1 MASSPIWASRPRTRG
16 LVLDVIRAARSISR
30 VELAAATGLTGAT
43 ISAVVRELMDDGLV
57 VEAGRGG
64 PTGGKPRTMVQLN
77 PLARYGVGVQI
88 ERNTCVI
95 VVVDLAGRQVARTSF
110 QGVATMPPQQA
121 LPLVASQVE
130 ALLDTAAVHRDRV
143 LGVGL
148 VSYGPQDRRAGVL
161 LTPQPTRDWLDYPV
175 ARLLAETLG
184 LPVLLENDA
193 AAAAIGEYWMGAMD
207 PGSTYGCIYMATG
220 IGGGV
225 VVAGEVYRGSSSNS
239 VEIGHISM
247 DADGDECPCGNVGC
261 LENYAGPSAMVRQAT
276 ASPQLTRRLALDPAA
291 ADFLTEFARIAAA
304 ANAGDADAR
313 GIVERSARYLGG
325 AAVTMACLFDV
336 DAIVLAGPSFAVAGS
351 IYQTLIQREVD
362 RRMFARRAHPV
373 RIVPS
378 VNGSDAAAI
387 GGAVLVLQSELTLGR
402 PRPDDGARSTPVGAT
417 GLHRGSYRDRRPGA
431 AVVPTGSLT

>member
-1 MASSPIWASRPRTRG
+1 MASSPIWASRPKTRG

-43 ISAVVRELMDDGLV
+43 ISEVVRELMGDGLV
-57 VEAGRGG
+57 VEAGRGA

-77 PLARYGVGVQI
+77 PLARYSVGVQL
-88 ERNTCVI
+88 ERNTCVV

-110 QGVATMPPQQA
+110 QGVAMPPERA
-121 LPLVASQVE
+121 LPLVAAQVDT
-130 ALLDTAAVHRDRV
+130 LLATAGVERDRV

-161 LTPQPTRDWLDYPV
+161 LTPQPTDEWLNYPV
-175 ARLLAETLG
+175 TRRLTETLG
-184 LPVLLENDA
+184 LPVLLDNDA
-193 AAAAIGEYWMGAMD
+193 AAAAVGEYWMGAVD
-207 PGSTYGCIYMATG
+207 PRSTYGCIYMATG

-225 VVAGEVYRGSSSNS
+225 VVAGAVYRGSSSNA

-247 DADGDECPCGNVGC
+247 DVNGDECPCGNVGC
-261 LENYAGPSAMVRQAT
+261 LENYAGPSALVRQALAT
-276 ASPQLTRRLALDPAA
+276 PGLAQRLGLDPTA
-291 ADFLTEFARIAAA
+291 ADVLTEFARIAAA
-304 ANAGDADAR
+304 ANAGDTGAR
-313 GIVERSARYLGG
+313 GLVERSARYLGH

-351 IYQTLIQREVD
+351 IYQTMIQQEMD

-402 PRPDDGARSTPVGAT
+402 PRPDGEARPAPAGAA
-417 GLHRGSYRDRRPGA
+417 GLH
-431 AVVPTGSLT
+431 

>member
-1 MASSPIWASRPRTRG
+1 MASSPIWASRPKTRG
-16 LVLDVIRAARSISR
+16 LVLDLIRAARSISR

-43 ISAVVRELMDDGLV
+43 ISAVVRELMGDGLV

-77 PLARYGVGVQI
+77 PLARYSVGVQL

-110 QGVATMPPQQA
+110 QGVASMPPERA
-121 LPLVASQVE
+121 LPLVASQVD
-130 ALLDTAAVHRDRV
+130 ALLATAAVDRERV

-161 LTPQPTRDWLDYPV
+161 LTPQPTDAWLDYPV

-184 LPVLLENDA
+184 LPVLLDNDA
-193 AAAAIGEYWMGAMD
+193 AAAAIGEYWMGAVD
-207 PGSTYGCIYMATG
+207 PRSTYGCIYMATG

-247 DADGDECPCGNVGC
+247 DINGDECSCGNVGC
-261 LENYAGPSAMVRQAT
+261 LENYAGPSAIVRQAMAT
-276 ASPQLTRRLALDPAA
+276 PGLAQRLALDSTA
-291 ADFLTEFARIAAA
+291 ADLLTEFARIAAA
-304 ANAGDADAR
+304 ANAGDTGAR
-313 GIVERSARYLGG
+313 GLVEQSARHLGG

-336 DAIVLAGPSFAVAGS
+336 DTIVLAGPSFAVAGS
-351 IYQTLIQREVD
+351 IYQTLIQQEVD
-362 RRMFARRAHPV
+362 RRLFARRAHPV

-387 GGAVLVLQSELTLGR
+387 GGAILVLQSELTLR
-402 PRPDDGARSTPVGAT
+402 HPRTDDGARPVPAGTAEI
-417 GLHRGSYRDRRPGA
+417 H
-431 AVVPTGSLT
+431 

>member
-1 MASSPIWASRPRTRG
+1 MASSPIWASRPKTRG
-16 LVLDVIRAARSISR
+16 LVLDLIRAARSISR
-30 VELAAATGLTGAT
+30 VELATATGLTGAT

-57 VEAGRGG
+57 VEAGRGK

-77 PLARYGVGVQI
+77 PLARYSVGVQL

-110 QGVATMPPQQA
+110 QGVASMPPERA
-121 LPLVASQVE
+121 LPLVASQVD
-130 ALLDTAAVHRDRV
+130 ALLATAAVDRDRV

-161 LTPQPTRDWLDYPV
+161 LTPQPTDDWLDYPV
-175 ARLLAETLG
+175 ARLLADTLG
-184 LPVLLENDA
+184 LPVLLDNDA
-193 AAAAIGEYWMGAMD
+193 AAAAIGEYWIGAVD
-207 PGSTYGCIYMATG
+207 PRSTYGCIYMATG

-247 DADGDECPCGNVGC
+247 DINGDECPCGNVGC
-261 LENYAGPSAMVRQAT
+261 LENYAGPSAMVRQAMAT
-276 ASPQLTRRLALDPAA
+276 PGLAQRLALDPTT

-304 ANAGDADAR
+304 ANAGDTGAR
-313 GIVERSARYLGG
+313 GLVEQSARYLGS
-325 AAVTMACLFDV
+325 AAVTLACLFDV
-336 DAIVLAGPSFAVAGS
+336 DTIVLAGPSFAVAGS
-351 IYQTLIQREVD
+351 IYQTLIQQEMD

-387 GGAVLVLQSELTLGR
+387 GGAILVLQSELTLR
-402 PRPDDGARSTPVGAT
+402 HPRADDGVRPVPAGTAEI
-417 GLHRGSYRDRRPGA
+417 H
-431 AVVPTGSLT
+431 